1 MILNH
6 KDLNIK
12 TELLSFKKKIKY
24 SDNFIFIPIKYE
36 NKELLIQ
43 TPDLFIPFDI
53 NKYSDKCTKQYLD
66 LSFQSSIDNKQTELF
81 INNLKNIHNKTI
93 KNYESKY
100 EISDFIKEN
109 EFSKWMRFKISEE
122 SLVFN
127 QNKEK
132 IEKIISK
139 TYGVFI
145 IGLSG
150 LWIMDNKVWFNW
162 EIIQSKIYVPI
173 KLKEYYFFDD
183 EKEIIITPKRNIPP
197 PPPPPPPPV
206 KKSQNK
212 IIIQKKNIKFKQEEK
227 FFQPNINEL
236 LLALKTLRAFK

>member
-12 TELLSFKKKIKY
+12 PELLSFKKKIKY

-109 EFSKWMRFKISEE
+109 DFSKWMRFKISEE
-122 SLVFN
+122 SLIFN

-197 PPPPPPPPV
+197 PPPPPPV

-212 IIIQKKNIKFKQEEK
+212 IIIQKKNKKIKQEEN